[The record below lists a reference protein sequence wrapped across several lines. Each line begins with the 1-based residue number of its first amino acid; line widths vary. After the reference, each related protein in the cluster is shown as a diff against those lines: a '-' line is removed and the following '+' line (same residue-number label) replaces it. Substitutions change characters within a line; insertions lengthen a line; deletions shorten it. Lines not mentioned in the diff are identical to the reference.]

1 MRKLVAILLSVCFFV
16 SCHSDRMQRTDTSG
30 DGIHVFRYDRLQYEA
45 ITLNSFSA
53 LQKMS
58 LDFPQATKILI
69 EDVLVLGNVSDPDIN
84 ERMCAFY
91 SDSVLLKLMDDVVLK
106 FSSCT

>member
-53 LQKMS
+53 RQKMN
-58 LDFPQATKILI
+58 LRL
-69 EDVLVLGNVSDPDIN
+69 
-84 ERMCAFY
+84 
-91 SDSVLLKLMDDVVLK
+91 
-106 FSSCT
+106 